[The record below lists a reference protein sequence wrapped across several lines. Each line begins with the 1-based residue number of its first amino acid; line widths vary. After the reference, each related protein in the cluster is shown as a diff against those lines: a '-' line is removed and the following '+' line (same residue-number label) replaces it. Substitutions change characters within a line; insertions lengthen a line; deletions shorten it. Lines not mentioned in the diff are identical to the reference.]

1 MHLVSLL
8 HPAVG
13 SKVDTQPH
21 DNQLAGWLGWGH
33 LAEEKRWVQPIG
45 LPCLGIRVGKGIRRK

>member
-1 MHLVSLL
+1 MVPLL

-13 SKVDTQPH
+13 SKVDAQPH
-21 DNQLAGWLGWGH
+21 DIQLAGWPGWGH

-45 LPCLGIRVGKGIRRK
+45 LPHLEIRVGKGIGGSN